1 MSNQIKTMNIF
12 AILEQNGFA
21 KISEKIEE
29 IVKFV
34 QNMEGGEHVIFLWES
49 EESKNRMI
57 SEFFQRQYRGE
68 SSGLF
73 SVEPTE
79 IKQIKNILYPDFYNT
94 HKSVFLEKAVEKV
107 SRAMSVKNDAK
118 STRYAFE
125 DDTWLMRKGLKK
137 EVLDTEKAL
146 GKEVDKNLSLF
157 CMDHRHDLNDDEETI
172 EKLIKAHGYVIIDE
186 PLALYKWR
194 GGNNAY
200 DNNNNNNQLP
210 LEKCN
215 C

>member
-1 MSNQIKTMNIF
+1 MISFGMSNQIKTMNIF

-21 KISEKIEE
+21 KISEKMEE

-57 SEFFQRQYRGE
+57 SEFFEQQYRGE

-73 SVEPTE
+73 SIEPTE

-107 SRAMSVKNDAK
+107 TRAMSVKNDDK

-137 EVLDTEKAL
+137 EVLDTEEVL

-157 CMDHRHDLNDDEETI
+157 CMDHRHNLNDDEETI
-172 EKLIKAHGYVIIDE
+172 EKLIKAHGYVLIDE
-186 PLALYKWR
+186 PIALYKWK
-194 GGNNAY
+194 GIS
-200 DNNNNNNQLP
+200 
-210 LEKCN
+210 
-215 C
+215 